1 LRTVLGNR
9 TAGRLLVFLSKAASW
24 EIGAAPKLLTGL
36 RTFGCCTEH
45 QSMLAARADLFCFST
60 LFILG
65 NAVNMA
71 LFDDLLSLGQGQEHT
86 IEVVN
91 LLGRQVD
98 LTSAGL
104 PPPAMTVPSEWV
116 DE

>member
-1 LRTVLGNR
+1 
-9 TAGRLLVFLSKAASW
+9 
-24 EIGAAPKLLTGL
+24 
-36 RTFGCCTEH
+36 
-45 QSMLAARADLFCFST
+45 MLAARADLFCFST

-91 LLGRQVD
+91 LLGRCC
-98 LTSAGL
+98 
-104 PPPAMTVPSEWV
+104 
-116 DE
+116 